1 MAYKN
6 FRCTEIIEEIGEEL
20 RRVRKQK
27 KLTISHVAEQ
37 VSAASGLPVS
47 NTLLGRIETG
57 ERRIDDEIMEAI
69 CAFYGVHSREIV
81 IAAARKHIQR
91 LSGETAGDE
100 EQENRGTSL
109 IALFEN
115 LNKTGQKEVLSLMR
129 LMAYMDAYKIKDY
142 VVNEKG
148 EITETEV

>member
-1 MAYKN
+1 MYRDHRRNRGGASTGQE
-6 FRCTEIIEEIGEEL
+6 TE
-20 RRVRKQK
+20 K
-27 KLTISHVAEQ
+27 A
-37 VSAASGLPVS
+37 S

-100 EQENRGTSL
+100 EQENRGASL

>member
-57 ERRIDDEIMEAI
+57 ERRIDDEIMEAEG
-69 CAFYGVHSREIV
+69 CPGKQPEM
-81 IAAARKHIQR
+81 K
-91 LSGETAGDE
+91 
-100 EQENRGTSL
+100 NR
-109 IALFEN
+109 
-115 LNKTGQKEVLSLMR
+115 KTGALH
-129 LMAYMDAYKIKDY
+129 
-142 VVNEKG
+142 
-148 EITETEV
+148 

>member
-100 EQENRGTSL
+100 EQENRG
-109 IALFEN
+109 A
-115 LNKTGQKEVLSLMR
+115 SLMPTKLR
-129 LMAYMDAYKIKDY
+129 TMSSMK
-142 VVNEKG
+142 KG
-148 EITETEV
+148 KLQRPKCKMEHFAPRP